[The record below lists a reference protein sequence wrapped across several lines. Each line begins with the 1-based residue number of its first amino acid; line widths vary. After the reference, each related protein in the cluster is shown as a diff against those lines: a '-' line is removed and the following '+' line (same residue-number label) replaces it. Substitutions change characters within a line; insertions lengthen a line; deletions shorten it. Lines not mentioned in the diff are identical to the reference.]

1 MKSFLTGIFFF
12 SVIFPLQATMF
23 GNVDDLEKELNKL
36 KGYKSMK
43 GQKKCK
49 AKCYVSWNKSVQ
61 GEDNRFSKV
70 RYHTRS
76 QTKKHKKIND
86 KLLEQRSI
94 CLKKCKYKNLYL
106 INNLV
111 LIFFKI

>member
-43 GQKKCK
+43 GQK
-49 AKCYVSWNKSVQ
+49 
-61 GEDNRFSKV
+61 
-70 RYHTRS
+70 
-76 QTKKHKKIND
+76 
-86 KLLEQRSI
+86 
-94 CLKKCKYKNLYL
+94 
-106 INNLV
+106 
-111 LIFFKI
+111 